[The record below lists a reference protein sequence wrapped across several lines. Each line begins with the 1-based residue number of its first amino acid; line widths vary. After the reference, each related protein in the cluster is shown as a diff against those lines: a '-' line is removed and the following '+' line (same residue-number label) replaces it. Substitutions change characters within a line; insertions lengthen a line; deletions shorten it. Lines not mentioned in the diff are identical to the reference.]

1 MSGFTGNHGPI
12 SRFGA
17 PPLWQVI
24 SISMNCGGAEMSS
37 IQHEGKSGNL
47 FIILF
52 HSLSPTCPRI
62 RSRT

>member
-37 IQHEGKSGNL
+37 IQHEGKSKNY
-47 FIILF
+47 FIIF
-52 HSLSPTCPRI
+52 FWTV
-62 RSRT
+62 